1 MQFNKQWKE
10 FLTEARY
17 PGLLLEARVKDI
29 KAKYPALAE
38 SDLIYWAQKQITSLL
53 GPKGVSKY
61 LLYWARETHR
71 SYSSYSTEDFLLE
84 REDVLKIGEV
94 HLDLIMHF
102 HENQHK
108 LEEKDIYKYNIGEL
122 QKSMDDLGVT
132 QAALAAKEEADEEE
146 AEENSEVVYVRH
158 GVFAVRP
165 LTTQAACYFGHN
177 PRLTKWCI
185 SEKEKLNYFK
195 QYTEEEG
202 KAFVMVTFK
211 GIPESHP
218 NHLITLECDHEGD
231 ITMIWDAPNDA
242 HNPDLLYDIA
252 LAHLEGLHAQL
263 RQDVENAGRDAEAEV
278 GGYDEEDAKDKAK
291 EIVAGLKEDTKE
303 EILDNPPLNPAQAA
317 EKRCKEAKTI
327 ADADYEFVHVSYTV
341 VTGPLPYTMFGPGET
356 PAVMFSADLEV
367 AWDIDKPEYEDEAGN
382 VLLNKGRDFWEEFQ
396 RKFSDNLMKK
406 GRPWSDM
413 ADQVSC
419 YVEDDYVKLSIK
431 FRGNDSSHPPNAAGF
446 ESFCAEDCRAI
457 ENRGEQMQEL
467 LSLMLNAEAGVS
479 NAPREEE
486 DYTVPPGQQNP
497 SGIEEDIQKYFTHN
511 HLTKDSFYDNVE
523 STLTEEKGRSRQ
535 RGIYKFYCMLSYGLT
550 HEKEKTRGLDDI
562 LADLRACANVTI
574 VTVVV
579 KNQKIADG
587 KYIAG
592 LSVKFIPSVPG
603 QFRSPEDVKS
613 RILRDIRRLTNVQN
627 IFKVSAGLER
637 LE

>member
-10 FLTEARY
+10 FLTEARS

-29 KAKYPALAE
+29 KAKYPALAD
-38 SDLIYWAQKQITSLL
+38 SDFISWAQEQITSIL

-61 LLYWARETHR
+61 LLYWAREMDRQFVGDTA
-71 SYSSYSTEDFLLE
+71 EDF
-84 REDVLKIGEV
+84 REEQQDALDEAKNV
-94 HLDLIMHF
+94 LDLIMHF

-146 AEENSEVVYVRH
+146 AEENSEVVYVHH

-317 EKRCKEAKTI
+317 EKRCKEAKTMS
-327 ADADYEFVHVSYTV
+327 DADYEFVHVSYAV
-341 VTGPLPYTMFGPGET
+341 VQNASPPP
-356 PAVMFSADLEV
+356 VIFSADLEV

-486 DYTVPPGQQNP
+486 DSEDVYENKFYHSLESQLLG
-497 SGIEEDIQKYFTHN
+497 EEQ
-511 HLTKDSFYDNVE
+511 
-523 STLTEEKGRSRQ
+523 GRSRQ
-535 RGIYKFYCMLSYGLT
+535 RGIYKFHCMISYGLSL
-550 HEKEKTRGLDDI
+550 EKGRTRGLDDI
-562 LADLRACANVTI
+562 LADLRALENVTI
-574 VTVVV
+574 VTVAIR
-579 KNQKIADG
+579 NQKVADG
-587 KYIAG
+587 RYIAG
-592 LSVKFIPSVPG
+592 LAIKFIPTTPG
-603 QFRSPEDVKS
+603 NMNAPENVKA
-613 RILRDIRRLTNVQN
+613 RVVRDIKRLTNIQSL
-627 IFKVSAGLER
+627 FKLSTGLIR